1 MLRRF
6 VSRRFILIALIGA
19 AALPVW
25 AQTISPVIVEYQ
37 KKANGKFQ
45 VTNDSD
51 VPLAVVL
58 EPESFTVDGKGNP
71 TYFPLD
77 KNVHL
82 ELSSTSFRLAP
93 HQTYMVFYKAS
104 ADHLPAWFTIYATI
118 TGRRTVQGLELAIHL
133 PHTVYL
139 LSKEPLTSS
148 SVVWD
153 KAQFDPANGTIDGL
167 VSNHGTEYA
176 RVMDISITDASG
188 KKQDF
193 TGFPLFPGQDRQID
207 LPWKSPEAPRSIQ
220 LTFRHFTSQT
230 AIETTP
236 VQTGQK

>member
-6 VSRRFILIALIGA
+6 LLIAFIVV
-19 AALPVW
+19 AALPAA

-58 EPESFTVDGKGNP
+58 EPESFTVDGKGKP

-104 ADHLPAWFTIYATI
+104 ADHLPAWFTIYATV

-139 LSKEPLTSS
+139 MTNKPLASS
-148 SVVWD
+148 SVVWQ
-153 KAQFDPANGTIDGL
+153 KAEFNSANGEIEGV
-167 VSNHGTEYA
+167 VSNHGTDYA
-176 RVMDISITDASG
+176 RVINVSVTDASG
-188 KKQDF
+188 KKEDF

-207 LPWKSPEAPRSIQ
+207 LPWKHSDPPRSIQ
-220 LTFRHFTSQT
+220 LTFKHFTSGT
-230 AIETTP
+230 AIETAP
-236 VQTGQK
+236 VQTGHK

>member
-1 MLRRF
+1 MFRRF
-6 VSRRFILIALIGA
+6 VLIMLVA
-19 AALPVW
+19 AASLPAA

-104 ADHLPAWFTIYATI
+104 ADRLPAWFTIYATV
-118 TGRRTVQGLELAIHL
+118 TGRRTAQGLELAIHL

-139 LSKEPLTSS
+139 MTSKPLASS
-148 SVVWD
+148 SIVWQ
-153 KAQFDPANGTIDGL
+153 KAEFNPTSAEIEGV
-167 VSNHGTEYA
+167 VSNHGTDYA
-176 RVMDISITDASG
+176 RVMDVSVTDAAG
-188 KKQDF
+188 KKEEF
-193 TGFPLFPGQDRQID
+193 TGFPLFPGQDRQIE
-207 LPWKSPEAPRSIQ
+207 LPWKRSEAPKSIQ

-230 AIETTP
+230 AIETVP

>member
-6 VSRRFILIALIGA
+6 ALIALVVVA
-19 AALPVW
+19 AVPTW

-71 TYFPLD
+71 TYVPLD
-77 KNVHL
+77 KNIHL

-104 ADHLPAWFTIYATI
+104 ADHLPAWFTIYATV

-139 LSKEPLTSS
+139 MTNKPIESS
-148 SVVWD
+148 SIVWD
-153 KAQFDPANGTIDGL
+153 KAEFNSTDGQIEGV
-167 VSNHGTEYA
+167 VSNHGVDYA
-176 RVMDISITDASG
+176 RVTNISVTDAAG
-188 KKQDF
+188 KKEDF
-193 TGFPLFPGQDRQID
+193 TGFPLFPGQDRQIE
-207 LPWKSPEAPRSIQ
+207 LPWKRPDAPRSIQ

-230 AIETTP
+230 AIETAP

>member
-1 MLRRF
+1 MFRRF
-6 VSRRFILIALIGA
+6 VLVAFVLA
-19 AALPVW
+19 ASLPAA

-58 EPESFTVDGKGNP
+58 EPESFTVDAKGSP
-71 TYFPLD
+71 TYVPLD
-77 KNVHL
+77 KSIHL

-93 HQTYMVFYKAS
+93 HQTYMVFYKGS

-139 LSKEPLTSS
+139 MTNKPLESS
-148 SVVWD
+148 SIVWD
-153 KAQFDPANGTIDGL
+153 KAEFDAADGEIEGV
-167 VSNHGTEYA
+167 VSNHGTDYG
-176 RVMDISITDASG
+176 RVTNVSVTDAAG
-188 KKQDF
+188 KKEDF
-193 TGFPLFPGQDRQID
+193 TGFPLFPGQDRQIE
-207 LPWKSPEAPRSIQ
+207 LPWKHPDAPRSIQ

-230 AIETTP
+230 AIETAP